1 VFKDLSIKWKMLS
14 LLIVVLAALIAVG
27 AIGFSGITQVGAA
40 MDEVGQVRL
49 PSVHGLEMINEGQT
63 AVKAA
68 NLSAAIYENEYAAQ
82 EKFAAL
88 VQARHDAWANIDA
101 GWKIYEPLPQS
112 SEEATLWK
120 QFVTEWNDWKRAD
133 QAVETTLQSL
143 ARNRTEQVQK
153 TLFTDL
159 YQQISS
165 ADPLFQRADESLQKV
180 IDLNNDIAVASV
192 KDGTEAKQTASR
204 RMLIAA
210 IVALIVAVGV
220 ATLITVNLL
229 ATLGGEPSYAAEVLH
244 SVANGRLDIEVQ
256 TRKGDDKSMLYAV
269 KNMVDRLQQVIAE
282 VNSATDSLTTAA
294 EEVSTT
300 AQSLS
305 QASSEQASGVE
316 ETSASIEEMTASI
329 AQNTE
334 NAKVTD
340 NMASKAASE
349 ATEGGDAVKATV
361 AAMNQIAQKI
371 GIIDDIA
378 YQTNLLALNAAIEAA
393 RAGDHGKGFAV
404 VAAEVRKL
412 AERSQVA
419 AQEIGDV
426 ATGSVQLAE
435 KAGALLDEIVPSIR
449 KTSSLVQEISAA
461 SQEQS
466 SGVGQINSAVT
477 QLSQTTQQNAA
488 SSEELAAT
496 AEEMSSQAEQ
506 LKQSMSFFRIRQNS
520 VGAFMPERK
529 KLRTSKSAPNAAR
542 VSAANGNSTLV
553 DDVIEEGQFRKFA

>member
-82 EKFAAL
+82 EKFSAL

-112 SEEATLWK
+112 AEEATLWK
-120 QFVTEWNDWKRAD
+120 QVVTEWNDWKRAD
-133 QAVETTLQSL
+133 QVVETTLQSL
-143 ARNRTEQVQK
+143 ARNRAEQVQK

-159 YQQISS
+159 YQQIST
-165 ADPLFQRADESLQKV
+165 ADPLFQRADEALQKI
-180 IDLNNDIAVASV
+180 IDLNNDIAAASV
-192 KDGTEAKQTASR
+192 KDGTEAKQGASR

-210 IVALIVAVGV
+210 IVALIVAIGV

-520 VGAFMPERK
+520 VGAFAPRK
-529 KLRTSKSAPNAAR
+529 VRTSKSAPNAAR

-553 DDVIEEGQFRKFA
+553 DDVIEESQFRKFA